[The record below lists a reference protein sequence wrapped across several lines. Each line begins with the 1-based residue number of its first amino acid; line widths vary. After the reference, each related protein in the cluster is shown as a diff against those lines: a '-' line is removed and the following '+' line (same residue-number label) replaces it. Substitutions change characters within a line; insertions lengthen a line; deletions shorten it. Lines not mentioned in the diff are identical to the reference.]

1 MAGVANTLTLTKVL
15 HRAEHVLCNGF
26 LVLDNLLNDDGLWE
40 AFFRSLRLDGLG
52 RSVEESL
59 LAIAEGVLEDV
70 TASVSDLRVRPV
82 VVSSPL
88 LAGAVV
94 SVCFLV
100 HLGSFSFFF
109 KTASHGVQDFLG
121 RHLLDDLC
129 GHSEGVILL
138 ATGPVLVAAL
148 VRLS

>member
-1 MAGVANTLTLTKVL
+1 MTWALRLPLTQVFDGTK
-15 HRAEHVLCNGF
+15 HVLCNGF
-26 LVLDNLLNDDGLWE
+26 LVLDNLLNDDCLWE
-40 AFFRSLRLDGLG
+40 AFFGSLRLDGLG

-82 VVSSPL
+82 VVSCPL

-109 KTASHGVQDFLG
+109 ETASHGVQDFLS
-121 RHLLDDLC
+121 RHLLDDFC
-129 GHSEGVILL
+129 GHSEGVISL
-138 ATGPVLVAAL
+138 ATRPVLVAAL
-148 VRLS
+148 VGLS